1 MDFELTQ
8 EQRMIQ
14 DACRT
19 FSRQRILP
27 NARQWDID
35 EAYPREL
42 LHELAK
48 LGFLGVP
55 IPEQYGG
62 TGLDYLSE
70 ALVFEEIGYADSS
83 VRTTLSVQ
91 MSLVELTILKWGS
104 EAQRKQYLPLLCKGE
119 WVGCFGL
126 TEPGAGSDAGNMSTR
141 AVRQGG
147 DWLLSGQKVWISN
160 GTWADLAIIFAQTD
174 PNLKHKG
181 LVAFLVETKAPGF
194 HAQKMKGKLGL
205 RASDTGELFLE
216 NVRVPDSARLGEI
229 GQGFKIAMSALDNG
243 RYGVASGCVGIAQ
256 HALDCSVEYGKQ
268 RRAFNKPIAATQLVQ
283 EMLANMFVETQAA
296 RLLVY
301 QAGMV
306 KNKGERCTI
315 PVSMCKY
322 YASEVAKRAADMAI
336 QIHGGYGYSN
346 EYAPERLWRDA
357 RVASLY
363 EGTSQIQQLILG
375 RHLTGLQAFE
385 DEQQRVLAA
394 TPG

>member
-1 MDFELTQ
+1 
-8 EQRMIQ
+8 MIQ
-14 DACRT
+14 KAARD
-19 FSRQRILP
+19 FSRERILP
-27 NARQWDID
+27 LARQWDID

-42 LHELAK
+42 LQELGS
-48 LGFLGVP
+48 LGFMGVP
-55 IPEQYGG
+55 IPEEYGG
-62 TGLDYLSE
+62 TGLDYISE
-70 ALVFEEIGYADSS
+70 AVVFEEIGYADSS

-91 MSLVELTILKWGS
+91 MSLVELTILTWGT
-104 EAQRKQYLPLLCKGE
+104 EEQKRAYLPRLCKGE

-126 TEPGAGSDAGNMSTR
+126 TEPGAGSDAGNLTTR
-141 AVRQGG
+141 AVKDGG

-174 PNLKHKG
+174 PGSKHKG
-181 LVAFLVETKAPGF
+181 LAAFLVETKSQGY

-216 NVRVPDSARLGEI
+216 NVRVPDSARMGEI
-229 GQGFKIAMSALDNG
+229 GEGFKIAMSALDNG

-256 HALDCSVEYGKQ
+256 HALDCSVEYGKK
-268 RRAFNKPIAATQLVQ
+268 REAFDRPIAGFQLVQ
-283 EMLANMFVETQAA
+283 EMLANMYVETEAA

-301 QAGMV
+301 RAGAV
-306 KNKGERCTI
+306 KNRKERSTI

-346 EYAPERLWRDA
+346 EFPPERLWRDA

-375 RHLTGLQAFE
+375 RHLTGLAAFE
-385 DEQQRVLAA
+385 
-394 TPG
+394 